1 MPISNE
7 SIPQLNVIP
16 SSPLMSSQNAINSYE
31 SAIEN
36 IEKHL
41 KVLKNKSSE
50 DAVGEEIADK
60 VSIKDDELK
69 ANILKTNEIE
79 TSDEETGT
87 PIRTEKDDNVAKV
100 PVIMKLEHIDHQT
113 VSGVN
118 MNLLPS
124 TQQFPVVTRRFRQLP
139 NKFPKEDDIKEAPEP
154 AQKVLNAQSTIN
166 PDPDLKCENS
176 ETPQTKSF
184 TDDVVDNCEPQAIG
198 PLQHAIS
205 DTLLSNRSEQ

>member
-1 MPISNE
+1 LGSSHEKLNVVATPPPSSPIPTTSLQLETQISNE
-7 SIPQLNVIP
+7 AIPQLNVIP

-50 DAVGEEIADK
+50 DAVGEELNDK
-60 VSIKDDELK
+60 ISIKDDVLD
-69 ANILKTNEIE
+69 ANIIKTNEIE
-79 TSDEETGT
+79 ASDEETGT
-87 PIRTEKDDNVAKV
+87 PIRTEKDINAAKV

-124 TQQFPVVTRRFRQLP
+124 T
-139 NKFPKEDDIKEAPEP
+139 
-154 AQKVLNAQSTIN
+154 
-166 PDPDLKCENS
+166 
-176 ETPQTKSF
+176 
-184 TDDVVDNCEPQAIG
+184 
-198 PLQHAIS
+198 
-205 DTLLSNRSEQ
+205 

>member
-1 MPISNE
+1 
-7 SIPQLNVIP
+7 
-16 SSPLMSSQNAINSYE
+16 MSSQNAINSYE
-31 SAIEN
+31 TAIEN

-87 PIRTEKDDNVAKV
+87 PTKWNIRTEKDDNVAKV

-113 VSGVN
+113 LSGVN